1 MENSLFKHIINDSL
15 ENSYKSDPK
24 NLKVVD
30 FEIGS
35 LVLGIGMS
43 VMTFGNYKED
53 VKSNQDQIKT
63 IDYKADV
70 SNPLTL
76 IDSNVPVFLLVSND
90 IKPKYQQFLDS
101 FESHFIKKSDGD
113 IYRYSFDKLAKA
125 LANLQYKK
133 AFVDVD
139 PQERRVDFYL
149 NIGHKILLTVSQVAK
164 DVDDDQVM
172 FAIEQNHETIAMDR
186 INLKELIGK
195 IQHVQLSLGKA

>member
-1 MENSLFKHIINDSL
+1 MKIE
-15 ENSYKSDPK
+15 
-24 NLKVVD
+24 KVRKRDDREVP
-30 FEIGS
+30 FNQEK
-35 LVLGIGMS
+35 VANA
-43 VMTFGNYKED
+43 VM
-53 VKSNQDQIKT
+53 
-63 IDYKADV
+63 
-70 SNPLTL
+70 
-76 IDSNVPVFLLVSND
+76 
-90 IKPKYQQFLDS
+90 
-101 FESHFIKKSDGD
+101 
-113 IYRYSFDKLAKA
+113 
-125 LANLQYKK
+125 K